1 VTLFLEQQEGGYYPL
16 TTGETMAKV
25 KYIGIGT
32 KELGRGKYKWR
43 RDETIEMP
51 AKLVIDMVFG
61 HKDLVATF
69 DASDKEYIVNAP
81 KSTQKSLVKWFGLKN
96 YHEVVDKL
104 LGGNPAKRKLPT
116 LKLKPKEEAIP
127 EPEPEVEEKLEPLPP
142 KLDKLTIKQL
152 KPLLEERGLSTEGK
166 KAELIE
172 RLVEA

>member
-1 VTLFLEQQEGGYYPL
+1 
-16 TTGETMAKV
+16 
-25 KYIGIGT
+25 
-32 KELGRGKYKWR
+32 
-43 RDETIEMP
+43 MP

-81 KSTQKSLVKWFGLKN
+81 KSTQKSLVKWFGLKD

-104 LGGNPAKRKLPT
+104 LGGNVAKRKLPT
-116 LKLKPKEEAIP
+116 LKLKPKKEAIP
-127 EPEPEVEEKLEPLPP
+127 EPEPEVEDKLEPLPP

-172 RLVEA
+172 RLAEA

>member
-1 VTLFLEQQEGGYYPL
+1 
-16 TTGETMAKV
+16 MAKV

-32 KELGRGKYKWR
+32 KELGRGTYKWR

-96 YHEVVDKL
+96 YHEVVNKL

-116 LKLKPKEEAIP
+116 LKLKPKKEVI
-127 EPEPEVEEKLEPLPP
+127 PEPEVEEKLEPLPP

>member
-1 VTLFLEQQEGGYYPL
+1 
-16 TTGETMAKV
+16 MAKV

-32 KELGRGKYKWR
+32 KELLRGRYKWR
-43 RDETIEMP
+43 QDETLEMP
-51 AKLVIDMVFG
+51 ARTALSSVLG

-69 DASDKEYIVNAP
+69 DESDREYIINAP
-81 KSTQKSLVKWFGLKN
+81 ELQKKSLIQWFRLNN
-96 YHEVVDKL
+96 YHQVVEKL
-104 LGGNPAKRKLPT
+104 LGGNPAKRKLP
-116 LKLKPKEEAIP
+116 KLRIKPMKEKEP
-127 EPEPEVEEKLEPLPP
+127 EPEPEVEEKLAPLPP

>member
-1 VTLFLEQQEGGYYPL
+1 
-16 TTGETMAKV
+16 MAKV

-32 KELGRGKYKWR
+32 KELGRGTYKWR

-51 AKLVIDMVFG
+51 AKMVIDMVFG

-81 KSTQKSLVKWFGLKN
+81 KSTQKSLVKWFGLKD
-96 YHEVVDKL
+96 YHQVVDKL

-116 LKLKPKEEAIP
+116 LKLKPKKEAIP
-127 EPEPEVEEKLEPLPP
+127 EPEPEPEPEVKDTLEPLPP

>member
-1 VTLFLEQQEGGYYPL
+1 
-16 TTGETMAKV
+16 MAKV

-32 KELGRGKYKWR
+32 KELGRGTYKWR

-51 AKLVIDMVFG
+51 AKMVIDMVFG

-81 KSTQKSLVKWFGLKN
+81 KSTQKSLVKWFGLKD
-96 YHEVVDKL
+96 YHQVVDKL

-116 LKLKPKEEAIP
+116 LKLKPKEAIP
-127 EPEPEVEEKLEPLPP
+127 EPEPEVEDKLEPLPP

>member
-1 VTLFLEQQEGGYYPL
+1 
-16 TTGETMAKV
+16 M
-25 KYIGIGT
+25 
-32 KELGRGKYKWR
+32 
-43 RDETIEMP
+43 M
-51 AKLVIDMVFG
+51 VIDMVFG

-81 KSTQKSLVKWFGLKN
+81 KSTQKSLVKWFGLKD
-96 YHEVVDKL
+96 YHQVVDKL

-116 LKLKPKEEAIP
+116 LKLKPKEAIP
-127 EPEPEVEEKLEPLPP
+127 EPEPEVEDKLEPLPP

>member
-1 VTLFLEQQEGGYYPL
+1 
-16 TTGETMAKV
+16 MAKV

-32 KELGRGKYKWR
+32 KELGRGTYKWR

-81 KSTQKSLVKWFGLKN
+81 KSTQKSLVKWFGLKD
-96 YHEVVDKL
+96 YHEVVNKL

-116 LKLKPKEEAIP
+116 LKLKPKKEVI
-127 EPEPEVEEKLEPLPP
+127 PEPEVEEKLEPLPP